1 MASDFCTM
9 DNYHNIIRQMI
20 KNEDEVR
27 NQRTNWFLIIQGFLI
42 AGLCSLCEK
51 DNIGVLSL
59 LISLLGLSV
68 SVSFGYAAWRSTK
81 AVTMAIAC
89 WKLYLEKHGKTLS
102 EYPPINLITKEIISH
117 KVDVADTH
125 IGSAEWNKQIYDK
138 MYEGKSSYMDR
149 KINGLEFL
157 LPYRFLP
164 VVFFAFWVI
173 LIIALC
179 HYEGMENLTLRFY

>member
-1 MASDFCTM
+1 MTTEDYNK

-20 KNEDEVR
+20 KSEDEVR

-42 AGLCSLCEK
+42 AGFCSLCEK
-51 DNIGVLSL
+51 CNLGVLIL
-59 LISLLGLSV
+59 LISILGLIV

-89 WKLYLEKHGKTLS
+89 WKLYLEEHDKKQS

-117 KVDVADTH
+117 KVDVAE
-125 IGSAEWNKQIYDK
+125 IQIASLKWNKNIYDK
-138 MYEGKSSYMDR
+138 MYEGKSSFIDR

-157 LPYRFLP
+157 LPYQFLP
-164 VVFFAFWVI
+164 FAFFTFWMIEV
-173 LIIALC
+173 IALC
-179 HYEGMENLTLRFY
+179 YFEGWSVLLQKIC